1 MKITRKERI
10 ETMAET
16 GHAKNV
22 ANFESMVSFVTGY
35 GGDYK
40 PGNAE
45 IQLGQLSAAR
55 SLSCN
60 AFQRS

>member
-1 MKITRKERI
+1 
-10 ETMAET
+10 MAET

-40 PGNAE
+40 PGNAA
-45 IQLGQLSAAR
+45 INLANLTAALR
-55 SLSCN
+55 DAN
-60 AFQRS
+60 VA